1 MRLTEL
7 LAVFLFLAMVVTVYL
22 AAVVLLVRAVRRRVR
37 RADGPSRRERW
48 AQRIVI
54 PLAVVGL
61 LCMAYGRFVEPY
73 WLDVTHHRIVS
84 PKLPPGTPPIRI
96 VHISDLHSDP
106 TPRLE
111 ERLPEVIAEQKP
123 DLVVFTGDAANSPD
137 GLPTFKR
144 CLTRIAAIA
153 PTYAVKGNWDL
164 RSWSPPD
171 LVEGTGGREL
181 DAEAVTAT
189 VRGVDLWI
197 GGVWDWH
204 QLDVVL
210 PQAPDDRFSILLY
223 HYPVGAYKVAD
234 HGIDL
239 YCCGHTH
246 GGQVALPFY
255 GALITLSHYGKRF
268 EAGRYQVEDTT
279 LYVNRGIGMEGSMPR
294 VRFCARPEVAV
305 FDIVP
310 AD

>member
-1 MRLTEL
+1 M
-7 LAVFLFLAMVVTVYL
+7 FLFLAVVVTVYL
-22 AAVVLLVRAVRRRVR
+22 AAVVLLVRAVRRRAR
-37 RADGPSRRERW
+37 RAAGLARRERW
-48 AQRIVI
+48 ARRIAF
-54 PLAVVGL
+54 PLAIVGV

-84 PKLPPGTPPIRI
+84 SKLPPGTPPIRI
-96 VHISDLHSDP
+96 VHVSDFHSDS
-106 TPRLE
+106 TARLE
-111 ERLPEVIAEQKP
+111 ERLPDVIAEQKP

-164 RSWSPPD
+164 RRWAPPD
-171 LVEGTGGREL
+171 LFEGTGARGL

-189 VRGVDLWI
+189 VRGVEFWI

-204 QLDVVL
+204 QLDFVL

-223 HYPVGAYKVAD
+223 HYPVGAYKVAE

-246 GGQVALPFY
+246 GGQVALHFY

-268 EAGRYQVEDTT
+268 EAGRYDVEDTT

-305 FDIVP
+305 FDLVP
-310 AD
+310 AH